1 MVLQN
6 RVEEWIKDWRLSPAE
21 SRDLYLDT
29 AALLRTN
36 KVLHST
42 APAIQQLVKM
52 LVVQLKAEAEGETTF
67 GVGGKG
73 SWRKGWT

>member
-1 MVLQN
+1 MGITLTGADSSLVVLQN

-36 KVLHST
+36 KVLHLT
-42 APAIQQLVKM
+42 ALASHLVGHSAA
-52 LVVQLKAEAEGETTF
+52 VYTA
-67 GVGGKG
+67 
-73 SWRKGWT
+73 